1 MVGILLSSK
10 MYTATVGHFTFQN
23 CQRASSQ
30 VIPHVRTFICKVTLP
45 FLPGQAICTY
55 LTTLVCKLSFINL
68 LQRGMK
74 TGLHLA
80 VRNTASD
87 KINKARGNTQSYTN
101 VM

>member
-1 MVGILLSSK
+1 MVGILLSSISK
-10 MYTATVGHFTFQN
+10 LPKSFLTSYTTCTYIHMQSNLVF
-23 CQRASSQ
+23 R
-30 VIPHVRTFICKVTLP
+30 P

-55 LTTLVCKLSFINL
+55 LTTLVCFVNL

-87 KINKARGNTQSYTN
+87 KINKGRGNTQSYTN

>member
-45 FLPGQAICTY
+45 FLPGQATCTY
-55 LTTLVCKLSFINL
+55 LTTLVCFVNL

-87 KINKARGNTQSYTN
+87 ENNKARGNAQSYTN